1 MSQEN
6 VEIVRRGFEA
16 FAQGGPEAMVDFW
29 DPAIELWLPSGLIQ
43 ASGTYRGHAAVLDW
57 MREWAEAWEEIHY
70 TAEEFTEAGDM
81 VLVGVLYD
89 GRGKGSGVRIE
100 GRFWYLFKL
109 RDGKLLSW
117 RLYPERA
124 QALKAVGLAD

>member
-43 ASGTYRGHAAVLDW
+43 ASGTYRGHAAVLVW

-124 QALKAVGLAD
+124 QALKAVWLEE